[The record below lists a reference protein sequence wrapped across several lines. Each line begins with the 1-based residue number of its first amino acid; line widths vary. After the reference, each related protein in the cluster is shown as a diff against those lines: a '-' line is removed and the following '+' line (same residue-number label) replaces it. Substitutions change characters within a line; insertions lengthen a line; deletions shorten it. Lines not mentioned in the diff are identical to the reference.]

1 MILHSFMT
9 LAKPRDPP
17 RVLSVQQYDKFVES
31 NMHQQPVVAT
41 TPDEANIDVHH
52 PGHVVVIYFF
62 WYFVFVVLFFILLLT
77 LVMFFFSLTRMV
89 M

>member
-62 WYFVFVVLFFILLLT
+62 W
-77 LVMFFFSLTRMV
+77 
-89 M
+89 